1 MSSRV
6 EFGQDT
12 EQFFQR
18 FTLIEQI
25 GVGGFATVHR
35 GLDRLSNEF
44 VAVKEVDKTQYFP
57 SDSSLEREVYI
68 LSEVQHENIIRLIC
82 TYVAPT
88 KVFIVTELASG
99 GELLERITNAGC
111 FSEDDAR
118 AVVSQI
124 LKGVEYLHQRN
135 IVHRDLKLENIM
147 LSNLTPQAKVKIA
160 DFGLARY
167 FTDDSQLRTICG
179 SPLYVAPEI
188 LDIGTNSETYTP
200 AVDMWSIG
208 VIVYILLTGNSP
220 FDIEDEQVLF
230 QKIRSGEYSMDDY
243 LWNHISSE
251 AKDCVQR
258 LLTVDT
264 TARMTVNEALKHP
277 WITGARTFHGMHSAK
292 LMEVKRK
299 RFVEQLKSFR
309 MVQEEQMFMKHQ
321 ANDIDS
327 GAT

>member
-1 MSSRV
+1 MPSRV

-12 EQFFQR
+12 EAFFQR

-25 GVGGFATVHR
+25 GIGGFAKVHR
-35 GLDRLSNEF
+35 GLDRLSNDF
-44 VAVKEVDKTQYFP
+44 VAIKIRRF
-57 SDSSLEREVYI
+57 SSQQ
-68 LSEVQHENIIRLIC
+68 VQHENIIRLIC
-82 TYVAPT
+82 TYVAQT

-99 GELLERITNAGC
+99 GELLQRISDAGS
-111 FSEDDAR
+111 FSEKDAC

-124 LKGVEYLHQRN
+124 LKGVEYLHKRN

-167 FTDDSQLRTICG
+167 FADDSQLRTICG

-220 FDIEDEQVLF
+220 FDVDDEQILF
-230 QKIRSGEYSMDDY
+230 QKIRSGEYSMGDH
-243 LWNHISSE
+243 LWDHISTE

-264 TARMTVNEALKHP
+264 TARMTVNAALNHP
-277 WITGARTFHGMHSAK
+277 WITGACNFDESTCSAQ
-292 LMEVKRK
+292 LMEVKRN
-299 RFVEQLKSFR
+299 RFVEQLRSFR
-309 MVQEEQMFMKHQ
+309 LVQEEQMFTRHQ
-321 ANDIDS
+321 ANGIDS

>member
-1 MSSRV
+1 M
-6 EFGQDT
+6 
-12 EQFFQR
+12 
-18 FTLIEQI
+18 
-25 GVGGFATVHR
+25 
-35 GLDRLSNEF
+35 
-44 VAVKEVDKTQYFP
+44 
-57 SDSSLEREVYI
+57 
-68 LSEVQHENIIRLIC
+68 
-82 TYVAPT
+82 
-88 KVFIVTELASG
+88 TELASG
-99 GELLERITNAGC
+99 GELLERITDAGC

-208 VIVYILLTGNSP
+208 VIV
-220 FDIEDEQVLF
+220 LF

-251 AKDCVQR
+251 AKDCVQK

-277 WITGARTFHGMHSAK
+277 WITEARNFHGMHSAK

-309 MVQEEQMFMKHQ
+309 MVQEEQMLMKHQ